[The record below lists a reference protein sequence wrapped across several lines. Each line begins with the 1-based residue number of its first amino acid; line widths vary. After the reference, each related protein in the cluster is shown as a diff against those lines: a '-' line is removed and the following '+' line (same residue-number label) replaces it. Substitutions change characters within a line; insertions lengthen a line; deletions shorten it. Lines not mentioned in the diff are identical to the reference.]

1 MAAEEAAMQRTRYAY
16 SVETELPFEDA
27 VAKVTEELKKDGF
40 GILTEIDVTGTL
52 KKKLDLDFRRYVI
65 LGACNP
71 RLASAAL
78 AEEVEVGL
86 LLPCNVI
93 VYMNDNGTATI
104 SLLSPRAQF
113 SISGRPDMGSLMEEA
128 DELIRGIA
136 KRLE

>member
-1 MAAEEAAMQRTRYAY
+1 MQRTRYAY
-16 SVETELPFEDA
+16 SIETDLPFDNA

-71 RLASAAL
+71 RLASGAL
-78 AEEVEVGL
+78 AEELEIGL
-86 LLPCNVI
+86 LMPCNVI
-93 VYMNDNGTATI
+93 VYMNDKGTATI

-113 SISGRPDMGSLMEEA
+113 SISGRPDMGTMMEEA